1 VIREWKLWGRV
12 VSKLRERHPALKHGA
27 YSAMAL
33 LPGENPAEFR
43 KLHEGLIAELAPGG
57 ALEEGIIATI
67 ARLTWRKQNLAIF
80 RLAKHAQK
88 RCSAIRSE
96 KLPGEFPMLRW
107 EDTIDPA
114 ERETL
119 IRAAEDEARKELGEN
134 YKLVEVGEIATLD
147 GLMKD
152 LEVEERL
159 DGMIDKCLKRLL
171 FVRGLK
177 SLSAGS
183 ASAPQQRIAGP
194 AKAA

>member
-1 VIREWKLWGRV
+1 
-12 VSKLRERHPALKHGA
+12 VSKFKERHPALKHGA

-43 KLHEGLIAELAPGG
+43 ELHECLIAELAPGG
-57 ALEEGIIATI
+57 ALEEDIVAAI

-80 RLAKHAQK
+80 RVAKQAQD
-88 RCSAIRSE
+88 RCSAIRSA
-96 KLPGEFPMLRW
+96 KLW
-107 EDTIDPA
+107 DDPT
-114 ERETL
+114 ERHAL
-119 IRAAEDEARKELGEN
+119 IRTAEDEARKELGEN
-134 YKLVEVGEIATLD
+134 YKFVEVGEIATLN
-147 GLMKD
+147 GLMND
-152 LEVEERL
+152 LQVEERL

-183 ASAPQQRIAGP
+183 ASAPQQHIAGP

>member
-12 VSKLRERHPALKHGA
+12 VSKLKERHPALKHGA

-33 LPGENPAEFR
+33 LPGEDPAEFR
-43 KLHEGLIAELAPGG
+43 KLHERLIAELAPGG
-57 ALEEGIIATI
+57 ALEEGIVATI
-67 ARLTWRKQNLAIF
+67 ARLMWRKQNLAIF
-80 RLAKHAQK
+80 HLAKYAQN

-96 KLPGEFPMLRW
+96 KLPAKFPRLSS
-107 EDTIDPA
+107 ELDPA

-119 IRAAEDEARKELGEN
+119 MRAVEDEARKELGEN
-134 YKLVEVGEIATLD
+134 YKLVEVGEIATLQ
-147 GLMKD
+147 GLIKD
-152 LEVEERL
+152 LAVEERL

-177 SLSAGS
+177 SLSAASG
-183 ASAPQQRIAGP
+183 SAPQQRIGP